1 MHFRVYPM
9 RQRGRRLPW
18 RKVQNGP
25 SYVGVLIS
33 HTTKHGGGT
42 YSVVALQSG
51 RLAEKEKPLP
61 DLYEPAL
68 VLFAPNAF
76 VLRGYERL
84 ETPEGA
90 IGVVQEWQCRDP

>member
-1 MHFRVYPM
+1 M

-18 RKVQNGP
+18 REIENGP
-25 SYVGVLIS
+25 SFVGALIS
-33 HTTKHGGGT
+33 YTTKHGEST
-42 YSVVALQSG
+42 YSVLALQSG
-51 RLAEKEKPLP
+51 NPAEKEKPLP

-76 VLRGYERL
+76 VLRGYERV
-84 ETPEGA
+84 ETTEGA

>member
-9 RQRGRRLPW
+9 RQRGRRLP
-18 RKVQNGP
+18 RREIENGP
-25 SYVGVLIS
+25 SYVGTLIS
-33 HTTKHGGGT
+33 FTTRHGENT
-42 YSVVALQSG
+42 YGAVALQSG
-51 RLAEKEKPLP
+51 ALAGKESPLP
-61 DLYEPAL
+61 DLYEPVL

-90 IGVVQEWQCRDP
+90 IGVVQEWQCKDP

>member
-9 RQRGRRLPW
+9 RQHGRRLPW
-18 RKVQNGP
+18 REIENGP
-25 SYVGVLIS
+25 SYVGALIS
-33 HTTKHGGGT
+33 HTTRHGEST
-42 YSVVALQSG
+42 YSVLALQSG
-51 RLAEKEKPLP
+51 NPAEKEKPLP

-90 IGVVQEWQCRDP
+90 VGVVQEWHCRDE